1 MIVGNSVTVF
11 SFGEKTK
18 ESYLP
23 LEDVVGL
30 REVMYVCQLPA
41 LHPLMLLKSFCSNIH
56 SNYLESSSDAAPQMV
71 LILFPSLFFHEEGVY
86 RQLVQ
91 HPLASIF
98 GGKQRMCQ
106 G

>member
-1 MIVGNSVTVF
+1 MHVCVHTRVCVCVYAHV
-11 SFGEKTK
+11 
-18 ESYLP
+18 YLHKP
-23 LEDVVGL
+23 TFL
-30 REVMYVCQLPA
+30 A
-41 LHPLMLLKSFCSNIH
+41 
-56 SNYLESSSDAAPQMV
+56 SSSDAAPQMV